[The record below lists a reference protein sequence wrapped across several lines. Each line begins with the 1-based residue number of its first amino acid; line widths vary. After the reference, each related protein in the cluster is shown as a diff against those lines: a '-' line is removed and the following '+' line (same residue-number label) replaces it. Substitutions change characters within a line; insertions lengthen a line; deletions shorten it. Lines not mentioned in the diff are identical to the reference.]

1 MYPVSVVGT
10 AASSDVPDDE
20 DNCVSSEGKDEEVV
34 AQSAILGGGLQQ
46 AEAAALTSA
55 IVVGKGVSTYSKG
68 KAPAKRRGTAVVSTA
83 STVVRVSA
91 RSNKGKAPVKGR
103 GIASVLTTSTAV
115 GVSANSK
122 GKAPVKGR
130 GIVSVLTTS
139 TAVGVSAKSKGKA
152 PAKKRGIAAAVSG
165 CTVDPDVLSALGVVL
180 SPDGVQIIA
189 GLFSRVNEFAKRFY
203 NSMVSKQ
210 LPSSLSDKLSLIERA
225 IWYSTYRK
233 MCEDVFVLV
242 CLGEYHTKHRPDF
255 ILALPR
261 IKVLPVLSDFR
272 DSVAVP
278 LAGDSLLNFLSRLD
292 RAVRTRLESIF
303 ISNWNKASASLEEVG
318 LSDVS
323 CKDFVS
329 VLDAVG
335 IPQAALS
342 MLVASSSI
350 EKEINRGT
358 LKRTASGVITAPD
371 APGPPAPGSRSNL
384 FRRCCRYYSRLGSL
398 STLGGASGALSE
410 LNLLPSSVGDY
421 GAAGSSSG
429 PTAAK
434 KRRPR
439 PRPSR
444 GVVIPVSTHSGT
456 NVNVVRAPV
465 WMPPPVIDTLLSI
478 SVPYSHVR
486 CIDLLGFKLHPDSVG
501 IIHRLF
507 FRIRKFFMYSLGKS
521 TARYISTAMS
531 SKLSGVGRVIWLK
544 TYREL
549 HLCNFVSK
557 CFCIYHAK
565 YRPTFIRVLA
575 DIRVLSSSA
584 DHSPVPLSG
593 DSLVDFLSRLDC
605 VIADLARA
613 MFNSK
618 WDMES
623 AKIFSEL
630 KGELLSNVVCEDFIK
645 VLSDAGIPIAARSVY
660 HKYTRS
666 KSYAKNRGKTLGRRR
681 AISKSKTS
689 VDSGV
694 ITTECVASVDDVANP
709 MQSSSSSVRLHPK
722 LSSAHESS
730 PKYRLRPRR
739 TVSVFDESSSST
751 DNSDY
756 YCGSGVLAGVSSPAP
771 SSPPSISFA
780 PLSPPSSSPS
790 PSPSPSPSAESHDLS
805 GVQLGSLF
813 LLEEDPGKSTSRFV
827 KLLHCRDQS
836 TSRFVKLFYYRDQS
850 SSGFVKLFSCRDQSA
865 SVFATNTDSTFVA
878 LSEDAGSS
886 SLPPAVSDLIVLEDE
901 SSSSSESGSSSSE
914 SGSSSSES
922 GSSSSESGSSS
933 SESGSSSRLYD
944 EDAYSSFVTQL
955 VREYLEA
962 PTSGSVAAGSSSS
975 SFSADVS
982 DVSPVVAGTSA
993 EDYDVGSRMAEL
1005 LNRDM
1010 QISPLPVG
1018 ESSGSIGDSG
1028 GLSSSLRGSTQRRSG
1043 RKRKRM
1049 S

>member
-1 MYPVSVVGT
+1 
-10 AASSDVPDDE
+10 
-20 DNCVSSEGKDEEVV
+20 
-34 AQSAILGGGLQQ
+34 
-46 AEAAALTSA
+46 
-55 IVVGKGVSTYSKG
+55 
-68 KAPAKRRGTAVVSTA
+68 
-83 STVVRVSA
+83 
-91 RSNKGKAPVKGR
+91 
-103 GIASVLTTSTAV
+103 
-115 GVSANSK
+115 
-122 GKAPVKGR
+122 
-130 GIVSVLTTS
+130 
-139 TAVGVSAKSKGKA
+139 GKA

-189 GLFSRVNEFAKRFY
+189 GLFFKVDELARRLYDILV
-203 NSMVSKQ
+203 VKQ

-225 IWYSTYRK
+225 VWHSTYRK

-261 IKVLPVLSDFR
+261 IKVLPVLSDFP
-272 DSVAVP
+272 DSVAAP
-278 LAGDSLLNFLSRLD
+278 LAGDSLLDFLSRLD

-329 VLDAVG
+329 VLDTVG

-371 APGPPAPGSRSNL
+371 APGPSVPGSRSNL
-384 FRRCCRYYSRLGSL
+384 FRRCCQSYLRLGSSSGPTPAKKRRPRPIRDVVVPV
-398 STLGGASGALSE
+398 STHSGANVNIVRAPVWTPPVIDTLLS
-410 LNLLPSSVGDY
+410 V
-421 GAAGSSSG
+421 SG

-439 PRPSR
+439 PSR
-444 GVVIPVSTHSGT
+444 GVVSTHSGA
-456 NVNVVRAPV
+456 NVNIVRAPV
-465 WMPPPVIDTLLSI
+465 WMPPVIDTLLSI

-507 FRIRKFFMYSLGKS
+507 FRIRKFFMHSLGKS
-521 TARYISTAMS
+521 TARYISTAVS
-531 SKLSGVGRVIWLK
+531 SKLSGVGRVIWFK

-557 CFCIYHAK
+557 CLCIYHAK

-666 KSYAKNRGKTLGRRR
+666 KSYAKNRSETLGRRR

-709 MQSSSSSVRLHPK
+709 MQSSSSSVQLHPK
-722 LSSAHESS
+722 LSSEHESS
-730 PKYRLRPRR
+730 PKYRLRPR

-790 PSPSPSPSAESHDLS
+790 PSPSAESHDLS

-836 TSRFVKLFYYRDQS
+836 PSRFVKLFYYRDQS
-850 SSGFVKLFSCRDQSA
+850 SSGLVKLFSCRDQSA
-865 SVFATNTDSTFVA
+865 NVFATNADSTFVA
-878 LSEDAGSS
+878 LPEGAGSS
-886 SLPPAVSDLIVLEDE
+886 SLPLAVSDLIVLEDE

-914 SGSSSSES
+914 SGSSSS
-922 GSSSSESGSSS
+922 GSSSG
-933 SESGSSSRLYD
+933 LYD
-944 EDAYSSFVTQL
+944 EDVYSSFVTQL

-993 EDYDVGSRMAEL
+993 EDYDLGSRMAEL

-1018 ESSGSIGDSG
+1018 ESSGSIGGSG
-1028 GLSSSLRGSTQRRSG
+1028 GLSSSLRGSTQGRSG